1 MPAASRQRG
10 VGWRGLPLHTITGAD
25 SGFRRTL
32 CLHPRLRVSAGLNF
46 AVILLSKAMDV
57 GRDHL
62 IHRKRSPFPYEGKAL
77 TLDKVGKISPIESNS
92 SLLTPN
98 YCPIFH
104 PILRY

>member
-1 MPAASRQRG
+1 
-10 VGWRGLPLHTITGAD
+10 
-25 SGFRRTL
+25 
-32 CLHPRLRVSAGLNF
+32 
-46 AVILLSKAMDV
+46 MDV